1 MRTRFFT
8 LAAAALAGLTGLGV
22 GLAVAET
29 GDESAP
35 TTTRPGMTM
44 MGDATTMDQMHA
56 AMRGQMPAEV
66 AAQCD
71 AMHASM
77 PEAMRSMT
85 PGQMGPMM
93 GQMGSMMGQMGSMGS
108 MTPGQMG
115 PMTGPMAELHAQ
127 HHGG

>member
-1 MRTRFFT
+1 MGSRFFT
-8 LAAAALAGLTGLGV
+8 LAAAALAGLTGLGA

-35 TTTRPGMTM
+35 TATRPGMTV

-56 AMRGQMPAEV
+56 AMRGAMPAEV

-77 PEAMRSMT
+77 PEGMRSMT
-85 PGQMGPMM
+85 A
-93 GQMGSMMGQMGSMGS
+93 GQMGSMMGQMGSMRGPMGS
-108 MTPGQMG
+108 MSPGQMG
-115 PMTGPMAELHAQ
+115 PMTGTMAELHAQ